1 MNNNDKQPRP
11 RKVFD
16 VMRPGKAPASPTS
29 RPVIVGHKPQTPDDQ
44 FVPRSNTR
52 LAGDPS
58 EERPLLGHK
67 QPELQ
72 PDDDTTLNTASE
84 STEPVTDGTPPSKPL
99 KEAKATTPLETE
111 IPDSLPPDDEEPDDD
126 ELTTP
131 EPEQSVSSHESAQ
144 PSEAP
149 EVPEE
154 PTDIAD
160 APPATALP
168 ADQPAAKPQQ
178 DTQKTTNTDTFAK
191 PMTQDEVLAET
202 DAPMLEHAFVS
213 HHHKHRTKL
222 WEWVLIF
229 LLMVI
234 VAAAALNFL
243 LDAEVITT
251 GVDIPHTD
259 LLK

>member
-29 RPVIVGHKPQTPDDQ
+29 RPVIVGHKPQPPDDQ

-67 QPELQ
+67 QPDLE
-72 PDDDTTLNTASE
+72 PNTDVVPDTTHESVEPAPVDERPAEPTDDIKPTASA
-84 STEPVTDGTPPSKPL
+84 EPGLPDG
-99 KEAKATTPLETE
+99 
-111 IPDSLPPDDEEPDDD
+111 SLPAEE
-126 ELTTP
+126 EMGAP
-131 EPEQSVSSHESAQ
+131 EPEQSVLPHEDAQ
-144 PSEAP
+144 TSET
-149 EVPEE
+149 PEE
-154 PTDIAD
+154 
-160 APPATALP
+160 LP
-168 ADQPAAKPQQ
+168 QEPGAMPQQ
-178 DTQKTTNTDTFAK
+178 NSQQTTDAETFAK

-202 DAPMLEHAFVS
+202 DAPMLEHAIVS
-213 HHHKHRTKL
+213 HHKKHRTRL

-234 VAAAALNFL
+234 VAVVALNFL

-251 GVDIPHTD
+251 NLDIPHTD
-259 LLK
+259 LIKDN